1 MLSDRQLTREA
12 VKCFKRLS
20 EPGAHL
26 RDLSAH
32 LSKDVEWGIFVARND
47 FRKPVVKLPCD
58 VVEGFI
64 RKQWIEVSGA
74 GRACITDAGAK
85 WFKRTTTADPFRSQH
100 QERASAAVADA
111 YGDPVVVEVNTS
123 ESPLTWLRSRKDAQ
137 GNRMLGSEQFAA
149 GERLRRD
156 FELAQLR
163 AHVTANWDFDT
174 SAGRPSKGMRGD
186 AQVSDTAI
194 AAKQRFYGAMDAVG
208 PELAAALMEV
218 CCFLNGIADVET
230 ALCLPRRS
238 GKVILQIG
246 LNALARHYGL
256 LQTHNL
262 SASGVRHWGQRQYRP
277 KI

>member
-12 VKCFKRLS
+12 VKCFRRLS

-32 LSKDVEWGIFVARND
+32 LSKDVEWGVFVARND
-47 FRKPVVKLPCD
+47 FKKPVVKLPCD
-58 VVEGFI
+58 VVEGFV
-64 RKQWIEVSGA
+64 RKQWVEVNEA
-74 GRACITDAGAK
+74 GRALITDAGAK
-85 WFKRTTTADPFRSQH
+85 WFKRNTTADPFRSQH
-100 QERASAAVADA
+100 QERATATVEDA
-111 YGDPVVVEVNTS
+111 YGDSAVVEVNTS
-123 ESPLTWLRSRKDAQ
+123 ESPLTWLRSRKDAH
-137 GNRMLGSEQFAA
+137 GNRLLGSEQFAA

-163 AHVTANWDFDT
+163 AHVTANWDFGT
-174 SAGRPSKGMRGD
+174 AAGRPSKGMRGD

-194 AAKQRFYGAMDAVG
+194 AAKQRFHGAMDAVG

-218 CCFLNGIADVET
+218 CCFLNGISAVET
-230 ALCLPRRS
+230 ALSLPRRS
-238 GKVILQIG
+238 GKAVLQIG

-256 LQTHNL
+256 LQTQ
-262 SASGVRHWGQRQYRP
+262 SPSTSGVRHWGKGQYRP